1 MLPESC
7 DASLV
12 TCDVQCDHEPLDSLQ
27 FGRVYWDVASV
38 DEGSLGFES
47 VGIVAATAGVLDHA
61 GVPILYLSTWNTD
74 YVLLLSSKREAAEAA
89 LNKCMQV
96 QSV

>member
-1 MLPESC
+1 MPLEAAEYLPDDLREQI
-7 DASLV
+7 ASV
-12 TCDVQCDHEPLDSLQ
+12 S
-27 FGRVYWDVASV
+27 WDVASV
-38 DEGSLGFES
+38 DEGALGFDS
-47 VGIVAATAGVLDHA
+47 VGIVAATAGVLDRA

-89 LNKCMQV
+89 LNRCMSL